1 MKPCPE
7 RTIWSSSFSAGSDPI
22 LQHTFPRPAAHYG
35 GVIALFRPTRRE
47 ALSVFALGAA
57 GYPLLEVCWR
67 GRTHASMALAGGLAF
82 LWIFREHAAR
92 RPLWARCLRGA
103 LGAHEQAVHQQQVF
117 RVVTVAE
124 PVPATFQHKGT
135 PGTLHIKERHT
146 PPRHQFLPQL
156 QQVCPFGGL
165 KLLPTVGEIDIL
177 SHNEELF

>member
-103 LGAHEQAVHQQQVF
+103 LG
-117 RVVTVAE
+117 VTGMELAFGLVLNRALRLGRLGL
-124 PVPATFQHKGT
+124 F
-135 PGTLHIKERHT
+135 T
-146 PPRHQFLPQL
+146 PPLESAGADMPRLHGAVVPSLRGSFARLP
-156 QQVCPFGGL
+156 PAPA
-165 KLLPTVGEIDIL
+165 LLFAPPRVQ
-177 SHNEELF
+177 

>member
-103 LGAHEQAVHQQQVF
+103 LGVTGMELAFGLVLNRALRLGVWDYSRRRWNLLGQICPGYTALWCLLCAALSPVCCLLRLYF
-117 RVVTVAE
+117 SRRRVYN
-124 PVPATFQHKGT
+124 
-135 PGTLHIKERHT
+135 R
-146 PPRHQFLPQL
+146 RY
-156 QQVCPFGGL
+156 
-165 KLLPTVGEIDIL
+165 
-177 SHNEELF
+177 